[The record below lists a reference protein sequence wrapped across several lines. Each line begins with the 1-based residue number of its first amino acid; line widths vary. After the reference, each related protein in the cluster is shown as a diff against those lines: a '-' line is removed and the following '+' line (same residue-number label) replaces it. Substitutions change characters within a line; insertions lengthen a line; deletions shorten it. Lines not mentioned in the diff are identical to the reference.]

1 MVWTCL
7 KAFKGWRRKKAR
19 KGLEKILPF
28 EGQRLDDLIALLSD
42 KRFSLFLEYLELT
55 ISEKLVMLSSIELL
69 DEEQRKQ
76 AVKMQNQMRG
86 IRMVID
92 FATELVERSKALA
105 NEEEQSN

>member
-1 MVWTCL
+1 MVLTCL

-28 EGQRLDDLIALLSD
+28 EGQRLDDLLALLSD

-55 ISEKLVMLSSIELL
+55 IS
-69 DEEQRKQ
+69 EQRKQ

-92 FATELVERSKALA
+92 FATELVERSKTLVD
-105 NEEEQSN
+105 EEEQSN

>member
-1 MVWTCL
+1 
-7 KAFKGWRRKKAR
+7 
-19 KGLEKILPF
+19 
-28 EGQRLDDLIALLSD
+28 
-42 KRFSLFLEYLELT
+42 
-55 ISEKLVMLSSIELL
+55 MLSSIELL